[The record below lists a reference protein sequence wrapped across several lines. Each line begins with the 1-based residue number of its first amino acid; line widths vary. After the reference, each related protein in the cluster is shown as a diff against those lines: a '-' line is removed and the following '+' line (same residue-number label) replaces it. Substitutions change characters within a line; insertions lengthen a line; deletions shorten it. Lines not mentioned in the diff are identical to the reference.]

1 MHGNIPPAGDGR
13 TADLRSILK
22 KRQILDGARQ
32 VFLLNGYAEASM
44 DEIAVQAGVSKG
56 TLYNH
61 FDSKDDLFRSLIG
74 AEAGRIIRELPS
86 PDLED
91 PNSAAALRQIGIAIL
106 KVMEAPA
113 TVATLR
119 LVIGALGR
127 FPRLGEE
134 FFMQTLG
141 STVERIAE
149 YLDIHVAAGSI
160 QIQDTHSTAE
170 QFARW
175 CLAHAMERVLMP
187 NPPCQMEV
195 DCSAWIE
202 QVLRALSISTGSHKH
217 V

>member
-1 MHGNIPPAGDGR
+1 
-13 TADLRSILK
+13 
-22 KRQILDGARQ
+22 
-32 VFLLNGYAEASM
+32 
-44 DEIAVQAGVSKG
+44 
-56 TLYNH
+56 
-61 FDSKDDLFRSLIG
+61 LFRSLIG

-187 NPPCQMEV
+187 NPPCQMEA

-202 QVLRALSISTGSHKH
+202 QVLRALSISTGTHKH